1 MHESG
6 QFVFSHRS
14 ATIES
19 TLASPGGQEAGGG
32 ERQMPA
38 L

>member
-1 MHESG
+1 MSP
-6 QFVFSHRS
+6 VILFSQHRS